1 MRRFFAFVKILI
13 FFLYHVSYGN
23 DNKADIMKYIGFC
36 SIYSLLVHSSNS
48 VLTSAACVHQIE
60 HHSLLVIG
68 RGGVTTADNLV
79 THIQQG

>member
-1 MRRFFAFVKILI
+1 MREFFAFMKILI
-13 FFLYHVSYGN
+13 FFLYHMCHMGTTTKPVYF
-23 DNKADIMKYIGFC
+23 YRLC
-36 SIYSLLVHSSNS
+36 SIYSLLARFSNS

-79 THIQQG
+79 AHIQQG